1 MHDSLKRVLTFNEDI
16 WIYDEPNQCAILRK
30 TFDTGRVL
38 YAAMAYDGFGW
49 LCIDVEQTDEHG
61 AQFMYECLKK
71 AINAARS
78 V

>member
-1 MHDSLKRVLTFNEDI
+1 MHEHLKKMLNINEDI
-16 WIYDEPNQCAILRK
+16 WIYDELNRCAILRK
-30 TFDTGRVL
+30 VFESGRVL
-38 YAAMAYDGFGW
+38 YAAMAFDGFNW

-71 AINAARS
+71 AVNAARS